1 MHAAKALGF
10 ICIYIHQVK
19 AMIRIAS
26 FLLILPALAVALWIA
41 NDDWGLS
48 LVETLIAI
56 FVIVGFA
63 VTAAGWTI
71 RHDI

>member
-1 MHAAKALGF
+1 
-10 ICIYIHQVK
+10 
-19 AMIRIAS
+19 MIRIAS
-26 FLLILPALAVALWIA
+26 LLLILPALAVALLIA
-41 NDDWGLS
+41 NDGWGLS

-71 RHDI
+71 RHDV